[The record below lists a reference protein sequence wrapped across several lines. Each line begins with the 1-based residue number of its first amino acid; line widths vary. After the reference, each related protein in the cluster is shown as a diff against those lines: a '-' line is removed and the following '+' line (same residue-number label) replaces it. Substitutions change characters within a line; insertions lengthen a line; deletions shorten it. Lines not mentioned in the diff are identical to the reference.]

1 LDIRNGAYEY
11 KMNILKSADG
21 DPSSC
26 ERFNFSY
33 ENPKAGEGHFLHT
46 YLSDG
51 DPLPSFEG
59 EPQRVDITGGIDDF
73 TSMVWENLNKD
84 NKVSLF
90 VRYIE
95 IETGRYETRI
105 VNLHQNG
112 ESNE

>member
-1 LDIRNGAYEY
+1 MAHTGFDGLFSNAVIDRFEIGHR
-11 KMNILKSADG
+11 KLKIN
-21 DPSSC
+21 
-26 ERFNFSY
+26 R
-33 ENPKAGEGHFLHT
+33 L
-46 YLSDG
+46 
-51 DPLPSFEG
+51 
-59 EPQRVDITGGIDDF
+59 DITGGIDDF